1 MRVKKSPGLEISRTQ
16 ARFLGSPSDGPN
28 SRGRKRMMRKTAL
41 VTTAFVLTLT
51 GCNACNSMRQSVTGL
66 FRGCG
71 RANNVGAPCDASC
84 EMGAAAQC
92 DPCAQSSASSSAHY
106 GGYEDAMVGT
116 SYEGTISGGYAGTL
130 DGVTI
135 GSPAGSTISSIPS
148 GSTIPSG
155 SYIGSPTPA
164 AAPRTEMIRPKP
176 AN

>member
-1 MRVKKSPGLEISRTQ
+1 
-16 ARFLGSPSDGPN
+16 
-28 SRGRKRMMRKTAL
+28 MMRKTAL

-71 RANNVGAPCDASC
+71 RANNVGAPCDAGC
-84 EMGAAAQC
+84 EMGAAAPC
-92 DPCAQSSASSSAHY
+92 DPCAQSSAHY
-106 GGYEDAMVGT
+106 GGYDDAIVGT
-116 SYEGTISGGYAGTL
+116 TYEGGISGSYAGTV

-135 GSPAGSTISSIPS
+135 GSPAGSTI
-148 GSTIPSG
+148 STIPSG

-164 AAPRTEMIRPKP
+164 AAPRTEMVRPKP